1 VLTKQ
6 DPIDNTLK
14 CNLASD
20 ELSKVGLD
28 LNKLVEENMVTMFI
42 PKAFP
47 EQQPK
52 LKSAHVGKKARPK
65 RSRLARITQ
74 RLYNLESC
82 NEPEMPLN
90 VELDLYQMEDY

>member
-1 VLTKQ
+1 MLTKQ
-6 DPIDNTLK
+6 EPIENTLK
-14 CNLASD
+14 CNLSID
-20 ELSKVGLD
+20 EPSKVGLD
-28 LNKLVEENMVTMFI
+28 LSKLVEKNLVAMFI

-52 LKSAHVGKKARPK
+52 VKDPIVVKKARPK
-65 RSRLARITQ
+65 RSGLARITQ

-90 VELDLYQMEDY
+90 IKLDLYQMEDY